1 MQAAAIMFTKC
12 KNIVRCKKYATI
24 MAEEAVVGVTAAQAA
39 AAAVVD

>member
-12 KNIVRCKKYATI
+12 KKNVRCKKYTTI
-24 MAEEAVVGVTAAQAA
+24 MAEEAVVGVTAAE